1 MSVAISVPIV
11 AAALADAEA
20 TLAAAGVET
29 PRADA
34 EWLLAGILGVGR
46 AALAMNARRPLIESS
61 ATRYDDAVQRRARR
75 EPLQRI
81 LGWEEFHG
89 LRFSLTLDVL
99 IPRPETELLVEWALG
114 FLPAPVPGD
123 RPRVIDVG
131 TGSGCVA
138 CAIARERRDVL
149 VIGIDVS
156 TGPARVAR
164 RNGNTLG
171 VEVPILVAE
180 LVTAVR
186 TASADLLAANLPYV
200 PDALIGEL
208 APEVAAHEPRLAL
221 AGGHDGLDVI
231 RRLVPD
237 ARRVLR
243 SGGAI
248 VLETL
253 GPVQASTVAALL
265 VDAGFVDVVT
275 RDDLAG
281 ITRFVAGRRS

>member
-1 MSVAISVPIV
+1 V
-11 AAALADAEA
+11 
-20 TLAAAGVET
+20 
-29 PRADA
+29 
-34 EWLLAGILGVGR
+34 
-46 AALAMNARRPLIESS
+46 S
-61 ATRYDDAVQRRARR
+61 ATIR
-75 EPLQRI
+75 
-81 LGWEEFHG
+81 
-89 LRFSLTLDVL
+89 TLD
-99 IPRPETELLVEWALG
+99 
-114 FLPAPVPGD
+114 
-123 RPRVIDVG
+123 
-131 TGSGCVA
+131 
-138 CAIARERRDVL
+138 AR
-149 VIGIDVS
+149 
-156 TGPARVAR
+156 
-164 RNGNTLG
+164 TLG
-171 VEVPILVAE
+171 VDVPILVAE

-186 TASADLLAANLPYV
+186 AASVDLLAANLPYV